1 MPIPQVTDRIKE
13 APAVALRAVF
23 AGIGQL
29 LMAVDKIRAQ
39 MQEQAT
45 SSAPASQQ
53 RPGAGQPPPAR
64 ADGTGTVLR
73 ERAAPATKPPAG
85 PAETKPDTATKP
97 AAGAKAAAGTK
108 PATGAKPAT
117 GTKAAAGTK
126 PATGAKP
133 PARAAAGTKPAAGGT
148 KPGAAAKAAAATKP
162 AANAAAGTKPG
173 ATAKAAGT
181 KPGADATK
189 PAGARPGAATVKPAA
204 GAKPGAAA
212 AKLDATTKPPASAK
226 PAASPAAR
234 KPAAAT
240 PAAPAA
246 VQAAPIP
253 GYDDLSV
260 ASLRARLRGLDA
272 AGVQALLDYEK
283 ANAHRDDVITM
294 FERRLSKIENGA
306 S

>member
-53 RPGAGQPPPAR
+53 RPSAGQPPPVR

-73 ERAAPATKPPAG
+73 ERATPTTKPPAG

-108 PATGAKPAT
+108 AAAQ
-117 GTKAAAGTK
+117 TKAAAGTK

-133 PARAAAGTKPAAGGT
+133 AARAAAGAR
-148 KPGAAAKAAAATKP
+148 PGATAKAAAATKP
-162 AANAAAGTKPG
+162 AARAAAGPKPG
-173 ATAKAAGT
+173 ATAKAAAGT
-181 KPGADATK
+181 KPGTDATK
-189 PAGARPGAATVKPAA
+189 PAGAKPGAATVKPAA

-226 PAASPAAR
+226 PAAPSAAR
-234 KPAAAT
+234 KPAAAA
-240 PAAPAA
+240 PAPPAA

>member
-108 PATGAKPAT
+108 PATGAKP
-117 GTKAAAGTK
+117 
-126 PATGAKP
+126 

-173 ATAKAAGT
+173 ATAKAAAGT

-204 GAKPGAAA
+204 GAKPRAAA